1 MALHKGTSFPVGKV
15 DFMDLYPLTFQEFL
29 CALGEE
35 RFVNILQGTDT
46 DMVTTFKSKYI
57 DRLREYYYV
66 GGMPEV
72 VQTYVE
78 TKDFNQVRQIQK
90 NLLNYYQQDFS
101 KHAKTSLVP
110 RLNLVWNSIPM
121 QLAKKNK
128 KYIELTD
135 TGKKYY
141 DYYNELY
148 EGIKNYF
155 SSKGINDSGDNYVWL
170 FISKINEEDI
180 KKLIRKA

>member
-1 MALHKGTSFPVGKV
+1 M
-15 DFMDLYPLTFQEFL
+15 
-29 CALGEE
+29 
-35 RFVNILQGTDT
+35 I
-46 DMVTTFKSKYI
+46 
-57 DRLREYYYV
+57 
-66 GGMPEV
+66 
-72 VQTYVE
+72 
-78 TKDFNQVRQIQK
+78 TKDI
-90 NLLNYYQQDFS
+90 L
-101 KHAKTSLVP
+101 
-110 RLNLVWNSIPM
+110 
-121 QLAKKNK
+121 KKNK

>member
-1 MALHKGTSFPVGKV
+1 MNITTSEIKYLMMMEKKGLHNVTEIAES
-15 DFMDLYPLTFQEFL
+15 
-29 CALGEE
+29 LGISKPS
-35 RFVNILQGTDT
+35 VSV
-46 DMVTTFKSKYI
+46 MVKKMI
-57 DRLREYYYV
+57 
-66 GGMPEV
+66 
-72 VQTYVE
+72 
-78 TKDFNQVRQIQK
+78 TKDI
-90 NLLNYYQQDFS
+90 L
-101 KHAKTSLVP
+101 
-110 RLNLVWNSIPM
+110 
-121 QLAKKNK
+121 KKNK

-148 EGIKNYF
+148 EGIKDYF

>member
-1 MALHKGTSFPVGKV
+1 MGISKPSVSV
-15 DFMDLYPLTFQEFL
+15 
-29 CALGEE
+29 
-35 RFVNILQGTDT
+35 
-46 DMVTTFKSKYI
+46 MVKKMI
-57 DRLREYYYV
+57 
-66 GGMPEV
+66 
-72 VQTYVE
+72 
-78 TKDFNQVRQIQK
+78 TKDI
-90 NLLNYYQQDFS
+90 L
-101 KHAKTSLVP
+101 
-110 RLNLVWNSIPM
+110 
-121 QLAKKNK
+121 KKNK

>member
-1 MALHKGTSFPVGKV
+1 
-15 DFMDLYPLTFQEFL
+15 
-29 CALGEE
+29 
-35 RFVNILQGTDT
+35 
-46 DMVTTFKSKYI
+46 MVCVEPIRDKKKI
-57 DRLREYYYV
+57 
-66 GGMPEV
+66 EV
-72 VQTYVE
+72 VKRILKERGSRDYLLFLMGINSGLRISDILKLKVADV
-78 TKDFNQVRQIQK
+78 KD
-90 NLLNYYQQDFS
+90 
-101 KHAKTSLVP
+101 
-110 RLNLVWNSIPM
+110 
-121 QLAKKNK
+121 K